1 MNTLSLGLKRIRYEL
16 LGYFRARDAV
26 IFTFLFPIGMLLLFG
41 SIFRDQMAGPP
52 GHEISTA
59 HIYFAGMLAA
69 GVWLSGL
76 QTLAI
81 DLATEKHEGGLKRLA
96 ATPLT
101 PAAYFIG
108 KLGLVFVTNLLQ
120 TVIIIIL
127 GVTVFGVELPSAPEK
142 WWTFAWVWA
151 LSLACFTALGVAL
164 SALPRSARA
173 ASAVIIPI
181 VLIPQFLTGVYL
193 PLMLLP
199 DWLQEVAQFIPLT
212 WTGRGFRSVFL
223 PEVLAHGEL
232 GGAWNLGMGA
242 INLAI
247 WFIVGLVLT
256 KLTFRWMR
264 ERSK

>member
-16 LGYFRARDAV
+16 VGYFRARDAV
-26 IFTFLFPIGMLLLFG
+26 VFTFLFPIGMLLLFG
-41 SIFRDQMAGPP
+41 SIFRDQLVGPP
-52 GHEISTA
+52 GEEISMA
-59 HIYFAGMLAA
+59 AIYFAGMLAA

-101 PAAYFIG
+101 PTAYFIG
-108 KLGLVFVTNLLQ
+108 KLGLVFITNLIQ
-120 TVIIIIL
+120 MIL
-127 GVTVFGVELPSAPEK
+127 LVLVGVFVFEIALPTEPEE
-142 WWTFAWVWA
+142 WLTFAWVWM
-151 LSLACFTALGVAL
+151 LGLACFTALGIAL

-199 DWLQEVAQFIPLT
+199 DWLQQVAQFVPLT
-212 WTGRGFRSVFL
+212 WVGRGMRAVFL
-223 PEVLAHGEL
+223 PDFMEAMEL
-232 GGAWNLGMGA
+232 NSAWDLGMGA
-242 INLAI
+242 INIAI
-247 WFIVGLVLT
+247 WLVIGLVLS